1 MDVSRFLLSQ
11 KLSIILEVC
20 CQFSKQVT
28 ALCMFDTQN
37 NAHGHLAVMAIKMW
51 LCGADYWQ
59 IFRQHRPADSALD
72 LRLEALS

>member
-1 MDVSRFLLSQ
+1 MT
-11 KLSIILEVC
+11 LEVC
-20 CQFSKQVT
+20 CQFSNEVT
-28 ALCMFDTQN
+28 ALCLFDSKN
-37 NAHGHLAVMAIKMW
+37 NAHGQLAVMTIKVW